1 VSGYRLCPDRDI
13 AYTLRPPTGRP
24 LMGGRRPL
32 SPAEVKRR
40 AAIERQRMDEAR
52 KESAQIRKEA
62 LDRALAE
69 TRQILRATGGD
80 Q

>member
-1 VSGYRLCPDRDI
+1 
-13 AYTLRPPTGRP
+13 
-24 LMGGRRPL
+24 MGGRRPL

-62 LDRALAE
+62 LDRPLAE
-69 TRQILRATGGD
+69 VRRIRRGGGESTDSSLRSNV
-80 Q
+80 